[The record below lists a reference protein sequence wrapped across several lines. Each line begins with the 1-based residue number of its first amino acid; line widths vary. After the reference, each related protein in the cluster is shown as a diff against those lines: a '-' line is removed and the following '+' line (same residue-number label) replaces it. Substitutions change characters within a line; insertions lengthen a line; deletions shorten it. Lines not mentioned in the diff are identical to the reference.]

1 MISWKLI
8 INKYLKQLINAFICG
23 CLIGIGGVCNLYC
36 IGLGES
42 ILGGFLFGLSFLFIA
57 LYGYEYYSSKIGYVV
72 ENKAPYLLDCLI
84 AIIGNYIGAWVIA
97 LVVKMTSLSSI
108 SNPLMIGLQ
117 QIVEPRVQN
126 GLVFDL
132 FGKSLLSGIVIYL
145 VFNTYKKAEQ
155 PIARFL
161 SLFIGAFVLCFVG
174 LDELVSDMFYFNLA
188 CLSNYSYGTLFSNL
202 VYVLIGNSLGAMI
215 IPLLRKLKGVLKS
228 I

>member
-1 MISWKLI
+1 M
-8 INKYLKQLINAFICG
+8 
-23 CLIGIGGVCNLYC
+23 
-36 IGLGES
+36 
-42 ILGGFLFGLSFLFIA
+42 
-57 LYGYEYYSSKIGYVV
+57 
-72 ENKAPYLLDCLI
+72 DCLI

-97 LVVKMTSLSSI
+97 LVVKMTSLSS
-108 SNPLMIGLQ
+108 SANPLVIGLQ

-161 SLFIGAFVLCFVG
+161 SLFIGAFVLCVVG

-188 CLSNYSYGTLFSNL
+188 CLSNYSYVTLFSNL